1 MGKSCTI
8 LAYVKTPS
16 GEVVESNLYKDLL
29 HYTSNDRELTKEY
42 YAVGTNQE
50 FLAQVK
56 DSEDFETDENGEI
69 TFHSLRTL
77 SKMDLETDKL
87 VKTLNEDIGEGE
99 YSYTQAIE
107 KIQRFNGTSEFA
119 DTMLATMHSI
129 GKGRYY
135 VSVVP
140 KVKTVTDGKGKRQ
153 KEGSTSTEEKKLH
166 DTIRNKELEDRI
178 KDLLRRHKVSVKFLE
193 ADEEGGRYST
203 ENAVKTEQGLWGLIE
218 VNEKGKVSEVLAE
231 EAGHF
236 AIGALGDN
244 PLVKR
249 IEELLED
256 PAMQE
261 EALGSA
267 EYNSSMLGKNPP
279 REVAGRL
286 VGKALMNKLDNSTPY
301 RTLANRI
308 ANLAKRVFYKIT
320 GNEVRWA
327 VAKAEQI
334 ANKIAYGFVEGD
346 NSFNVQNAIDI
357 GETMRNSTLSINQ
370 QVYSKIIDELGRM
383 CKQLDAFS
391 EKQFASQTQASLAL
405 AVMAGTDSDS
415 GESALQMAGV
425 FGEAL
430 AFDGIVQSLVQV
442 TDYLTTGGE
451 IDQLM
456 EAVDLDNPADFYAN
470 MARNGKKLRQARAF
484 LKSTAIIL
492 STISSYLDHNNVKGT
507 LKLPSGSTITNVNYQ
522 DEYGVWKTINMKHM
536 LSVYKGLVEDK
547 IEKLSILES
556 HYFVKFC
563 EDVYG
568 SKYITTTTGIL
579 WSNVFSK
586 NKDDKAIGE
595 NTISIADMV
604 EGLGMDDIDV
614 FHRYLGSMSN
624 NPDIIGQIVDKVVKA
639 ANKNAD
645 AKTIQYQERLIILKD
660 RAEQLGLD
668 TADLVEKD
676 EKGIPTGNMIT
687 PPASQT
693 LEGNREEDYIYD
705 AYMDAL
711 GYVPAVNYG
720 KWENARKKAIEDL
733 WEDFKSKNPD
743 WASMSGYTR
752 GYKWTEFRKKAMKE
766 WNKENSIKVEVLDP
780 DTGDVAYVKW
790 VPSAKYESDAWDN
803 LMSKYPKKAGDKD
816 SLSQWVYDY
825 RKIKEELDGMLPV
838 GATSSYRLP
847 QFKGTFMNS
856 VRNSR
861 ALEKGKFKTL
871 NSFRKTFGRRVVL
884 ENFVETAEDTE
895 FGDLHTMNSPEDELL
910 GNKLNYEQER
920 AARVP
925 VFGINKLTNL
935 NDLDTD
941 LCSSMLAYASMATSY
956 KGISDVVD
964 ALEVGRMAMYNRNL
978 EGKNN
983 IIDKTHKAVGDRYR
997 KFSGEHE
1004 LYEYGSKNRAYGR
1017 YLKFLERQVY
1027 GITATHWGIPIWKN
1041 KRLLLHKMIQNLSS
1055 LGGTLFLKGN
1065 VLGGSVNT
1073 LTGFNNIFK
1082 EAIVGEDI
1090 TAKGWAAAH
1099 GYYFKH
1105 FPQMWSTDLGKLRKE
1120 NRLSLFLEKMN
1131 TQGDNK
1137 TKFRNWKTNR
1147 SRLNNFYRM
1156 AGYLPYSSGDHYMQA
1171 MSYLAVAHDTML
1183 YNVDGTEGSNLWNA
1197 YQRKKNTDEFDN
1209 FSKGQTLSFV
1219 KFCPT
1224 DAQEL
1229 TSSIIDKEGVYLKK
1243 VGKTVSDF
1251 EDWLVFHDE
1260 RWADET
1266 YKHDHVDDYNT
1277 LRDQFENLSDKDLMF
1292 YRANKYE
1299 VLYNILKKTEDYLNS
1314 SSPLVAV
1321 PVYSAE
1327 ELQYL
1332 RSQGLGGDYANILQN
1347 AKDSIYHIIWT
1358 SADESAYMDRCRE
1371 INNRL
1376 HGIYNQQDKT
1386 AWHNQWYTN
1395 AFLAMKGWALGYLE
1409 MMYSPNHHS
1418 IILGREVEGFINTA
1432 AKIPM
1437 SAICGWLYGKDHM
1450 NWRDVV
1456 ITMVAPWSKRS
1467 QRAMKEAG
1475 FTEDQNFNARRMVM
1489 AELLITFLWILR
1501 MGTEPPD
1508 KESGEEPDTFTGLM
1522 HYLAGRTLYEQ
1533 QVFIYPPET
1542 FTQSGQL
1549 LDFMPV
1555 GVAAAYDIGKL
1566 AYQGTGAALGIDDTD
1581 FFYSRDDRKGRYEAG
1596 DTKFMEHLE
1605 RITPYWKSW
1614 WGIFHPY
1621 EAYENYEFGRKMRT
1635 R

>member
-8 LAYVKTPS
+8 LAHVFNPK
-16 GEVVESNLYKDLL
+16 GEVVESNLFNDLL
-29 HYTSNDRELTKEY
+29 HYTSNDRELAKEY
-42 YAVGTNQE
+42 YAVGTDQE
-50 FLAQVK
+50 FLSKVR

-69 TFHSLRTL
+69 TFRSLRTL

-87 VKTLNEDIGEGE
+87 VRVLNEDIGSGE
-99 YSYTQAIE
+99 YTYTQAIE
-107 KIQRFNGTSEFA
+107 KIQRFNDTSEFA

-129 GKGRYY
+129 GKGKYY

-140 KVKTVTDGKGKRQ
+140 KVKTVTDRRGRKQ
-153 KEGSTSTEEKKLH
+153 EEASTSTEEKKLH
-166 DTIRNKELEDRI
+166 DTIRNKELENRI
-178 KDLLRRHKVSVKFLE
+178 KDLLRRHNVSVTFLE

-218 VNEKGKVSEVLAE
+218 VNEKGRVSEVLAE

-236 AIGALGDN
+236 AFGALGDN

-249 IEELLED
+249 LEGLLED
-256 PAMQE
+256 PAMQK
-261 EALGSA
+261 EALGEE
-267 EYNSSMLGKNPP
+267 EYDASMLGKNPP

-286 VGKALMNKLDNSTPY
+286 VGKALANRLDTSTPY
-301 RTLANRI
+301 KVLANRI
-308 ANLAKRVFYKIT
+308 ANIAKRIFYRIT

-346 NSFNVQNAIDI
+346 SSFNVQNAIDI
-357 GETMRNSTLSINQ
+357 EETMRNATQTINQ
-370 QVYSKIIDELGRM
+370 KVYSKIIDELGRM

-391 EKQFASQTQASLAL
+391 EKQFANQTKASMAI
-405 AVMAGTDSDS
+405 AVMAGTDSVS
-415 GESALQMAGV
+415 GESALQQVGV
-425 FGEAL
+425 FADSL

-456 EAVDLDNPADFYAN
+456 EAVDLKNPADFYAN
-470 MARNGKKLRQARAF
+470 MARNGKYLRQARTF
-484 LKSTAIIL
+484 LRSAGIIL
-492 STISSYLDHNNVKGT
+492 GTINRYLDDNRVNGT
-507 LKLPSGSTITNVNYQ
+507 ITLPGGSTITDVRYQ
-522 DEYGVWKTINMKHM
+522 DEYGVWKTINMKAM
-536 LSVYKGLVEDK
+536 LRIYSDLVADK
-547 IEKLSILES
+547 VEKLSVLES
-556 HYFVKFC
+556 SYFVKFC

-568 SKYITTTTGIL
+568 SKYITTTTGVL

-586 NKDDKAIGE
+586 DKDNKVIGE
-595 NTISIADMV
+595 HSINISDLV

-645 AKTIQYQERLIILKD
+645 AKTIQYQERLMILKD
-660 RAEQLGLD
+660 RAEKLGLN
-668 TADLVEKD
+668 TADLVERD
-676 EKGIPTGNMIT
+676 DNGIPTGNMIT
-687 PPASQT
+687 PPASHTQ
-693 LEGNREEDYIYD
+693 EGNREEDYVYD
-705 AYMDAL
+705 AYMDTL

-720 KWENARKKAIEDL
+720 KWENAREEKIKEL

-752 GYKWTEFRKKAMKE
+752 GYKWTKFKKDAMKE
-766 WNKENSIKVEVLDP
+766 WNGINSIKVEVLDP

-790 VPSAKYESDAWDN
+790 VPSALYASDAWDN
-803 LMSKYPKKAGDKD
+803 LMSKYPKKSGDKD

-825 RKIKEELDGMLPV
+825 RKIKDELDGLLPV

-856 VRNSR
+856 VRNSA
-861 ALEKGKFKTL
+861 ALEKGRFKKL
-871 NSFRKTFGRRVVL
+871 NSFRKTFGRRVIL
-884 ENFVETAEDTE
+884 ESFVETAEDTE
-895 FGDLHTMNSPEDELL
+895 FGDLHTMNSPEEELL

-925 VFGINKLTNL
+925 VFGVNKLTNL

-983 IIDKTHKAVGDRYR
+983 VIDKTHKAVGDRFR
-997 KFSGEHE
+997 KMSGEHE

-1017 YLKFLERQVY
+1017 YLKFLEKQVY
-1027 GITATHWGIPIWKN
+1027 GICATHWGIPIWKN

-1065 VLGGSVNT
+1065 VLGGMVNT

-1082 EAIVGEDI
+1082 EAMVGEHI
-1090 TAKGWAAAH
+1090 SAKGWAAANK
-1099 GYYFKH
+1099 YYFKH

-1120 NRLSLFLEKMN
+1120 NKLSLFLEKMN

-1137 TKFRNWKTNR
+1137 TKFRNWRTTR

-1171 MSYLAVAHDTML
+1171 MSYLSVAHDTML
-1183 YNVDGTEGSNLWNA
+1183 YNVDGTEGSNLWDA
-1197 YQRKKNTDEFDN
+1197 YQRKENTDEFGN
-1209 FSKGQTLSFV
+1209 FSKGHTLAFV

-1229 TSSIIDKEGVYLKK
+1229 TASIIDTEGVYLKK
-1243 VGKTVSDF
+1243 VEKTVADF
-1251 EDWLVFHDE
+1251 EDWLIFHDE

-1266 YKHDHVDDYNT
+1266 YKHDHIDDYNT
-1277 LRDQFENLSDKDLMF
+1277 LRDQFNNLSDKDLMS
-1292 YRANKYE
+1292 YRANKYD
-1299 VLYNILKKTEDYLNS
+1299 VLYGILKKTEAYLNS
-1314 SSPLVAV
+1314 TSPLVAV

-1332 RSQGLGGDYANILQN
+1332 RSQGLGSNYANILQN
-1347 AKDSIYHIIWT
+1347 VKDNIYHIIWT

-1371 INNRL
+1371 VNNRL

-1386 AWHNQWYTN
+1386 AWHQQWYTN

-1432 AKIPM
+1432 AKLPL
-1437 SAICGWLYGKDHM
+1437 SSFVGWLYGRDHIGWKDL
-1450 NWRDVV
+1450 VV
-1456 ITMVAPWSKRS
+1456 TMINPWSKRS
-1467 QRAMKEAG
+1467 QKAMKEAG

-1489 AELLITFLWILR
+1489 AEILMVFLWILR

-1508 KESGEEPDTFTGLM
+1508 KDSGEEPDVMTGLI

-1555 GVAAAYDIGKL
+1555 GFGALYDVGKL
-1566 AYQGTGAALGIDDTD
+1566 AYQGTGAALGIDSTD
-1581 FFYSRDDRKGRYEAG
+1581 FYYHRDDKKGRYEAG
-1596 DTKFMEHLE
+1596 DTKFAEHLE
-1605 RITPYWKSW
+1605 RITPYVKSW
-1614 WGIFHPY
+1614 WAVFHPY